1 MKKNNSYIWI
11 SLIILVF
18 GIYAVPK
25 IVDRFKNASVVEN
38 DRLNVANRRELKVI
52 GKAPAFSFT
61 NQNNETIT
69 NADYEGKVYLVEF
82 FFSNCPT
89 ICPVMNENMV
99 KLQNEFGRNENFAIA
114 SITIDPE
121 NDTPEHL
128 KEHAEFLG
136 ATMKNW
142 NFLTGTEDAIFD
154 LSKKF
159 NLYVGKNDDAPGGF
173 EHSGLFALI
182 DKKGNIRSRNMENM
196 DYPIIYYDGT
206 DDAGVKMLKED
217 IQQLIKE

>member
-25 IVDRFKNASVVEN
+25 IVDRLKNASVVEN
-38 DRLNVANRRELKVI
+38 DRLNIGDRKELNVI

-89 ICPVMNENMV
+89 ICPIMNENMV
-99 KLQNEFGRNENFAIA
+99 KLQNEFRTNENFAIA

-128 KEHAEFLG
+128 KKHAEFLG

-142 NFLTGTEDAIFD
+142 NFLTGAQDDIFA

>member
-38 DRLNVANRRELKVI
+38 DRLNVANRKELKVI

-89 ICPVMNENMV
+89 ICPIMNENMV
-99 KLQNEFGRNENFAIA
+99 KLQNEFQMNANFGIV

-128 KEHAEFLG
+128 KKHAEFLG
-136 ATMKNW
+136 VTMKNW
-142 NFLTGTEDAIFD
+142 NFLTGTEDAVFD

-196 DYPIIYYDGT
+196 DYPMFYYDGT
-206 DDAGVKMLKED
+206 TDEGVQMLKED
-217 IQQLIKE
+217 IKQLIKE

>member
-11 SLIILVF
+11 SLIVLVF
-18 GIYAVPK
+18 GIYFVPK
-25 IVDRFKNASVVEN
+25 IIDRFKNASVVES
-38 DRLNVANRRELKVI
+38 DRLNVAHRRALKEI

-61 NQNNETIT
+61 NQNNETVT
-69 NADYEGKVYLVEF
+69 NANYDGKVYLVEF
-82 FFSNCPT
+82 FFSTCPT
-89 ICPVMNENMV
+89 ICPIMNENLV
-99 KLQNEFGRNENFAIA
+99 KLQNEFQKDDRFAIA

-121 NDTPEHL
+121 TDTSGHL
-128 KEHAEFLG
+128 KEHAKFLG

-142 NFLTGTEDAIFD
+142 HFLTGAEDDIFA
-154 LSKKF
+154 LAKKF
-159 NLYVGKNDDAPGGF
+159 NMYVGKNSDAPGGF

-182 DKKGNIRSRNMENM
+182 DKKGMIRSRDMENM

-206 DDAGVKMLKED
+206 TDEGMKMLRED

>member
-11 SLIILVF
+11 SLIVLIF
-18 GIYAVPK
+18 GIYFVPK
-25 IVDRFKNASVVEN
+25 IVDRFKSASVVES
-38 DRLNVANRRELKVI
+38 DRLNVANRRELKEI

-61 NQNNETIT
+61 NQDNKTIT
-69 NADYEGKVYLVEF
+69 NADYQGKVYLVEF
-82 FFSNCPT
+82 FFSTCPT

-99 KLQNEFGRNENFAIA
+99 KLQGEFGKDDRFAIA

-121 NDTPEHL
+121 TDTPEHL
-128 KEHAEFLG
+128 KEHAKFLKV
-136 ATMKNW
+136 TMNNW
-142 NFLTGTEDAIFD
+142 HFLTGSEDAIFA
-154 LSKKF
+154 LAKKF
-159 NLYVGKNDDAPGGF
+159 NMYVGKNDDAPGGF

-182 DKKGNIRSRNMENM
+182 DKKGKIRSRSMENM

-206 DDAGVKMLKED
+206 TDEGVQMLRED

>member
-18 GIYAVPK
+18 GIYVVPK
-25 IVDRFKNASVVEN
+25 IVDRFKNANVVEN
-38 DRLNVANRRELKVI
+38 DRLNVANRKELKVI

-69 NADYEGKVYLVEF
+69 NADYQGKVYLVEF

-89 ICPVMNENMV
+89 ICPIMNENMV
-99 KLQNEFGRNENFAIA
+99 KLQNEFRTNENFAIA

-128 KEHAEFLG
+128 KKHAEFLG
-136 ATMKNW
+136 ATMKSW
-142 NFLTGTEDAIFD
+142 NFLTGAQDDIFA
-154 LSKKF
+154 LSKEF
-159 NLYVGKNDDAPGGF
+159 DLYVGKNDDAPGGF

>member
-1 MKKNNSYIWI
+1 MKKNYSYIWI
-11 SLIILVF
+11 SLVVLVF
-18 GIYAVPK
+18 GIYFVPK
-25 IVDRFKNASVVEN
+25 IVARFSNANVVES
-38 DRLNVANRRELKVI
+38 DRLNVAHRKELKVI
-52 GKAPAFSFT
+52 GKAPEFSFT

-69 NADYEGKVYLVEF
+69 NNNYEGKVYLVEF
-82 FFSNCPT
+82 FFSTCPT

-99 KLQNEFGRNENFAIA
+99 KLQNEFQKDDRFAVA

-121 NDTPEHL
+121 TDTPENL
-128 KEHAEFLG
+128 KEHAKFLG

-142 NFLTGTEDAIFD
+142 HFLTGSQEDIFA
-154 LSKKF
+154 LSNKF
-159 NLYVGKNDDAPGGF
+159 NLYAAQNPDAPGGF

-206 DDAGVKMLKED
+206 TDEGLQMLKED
-217 IQQLIKE
+217 IEQLIKE

>member
-25 IVDRFKNASVVEN
+25 IVDRLKNASVVEN
-38 DRLNVANRRELKVI
+38 DRLNIGDRKELNVI

-89 ICPVMNENMV
+89 ICPIMNENMV
-99 KLQNEFGRNENFAIA
+99 KLQNEFQMNANFGIV

-128 KEHAEFLG
+128 KKHAEFLG

-206 DDAGVKMLKED
+206 TDEGVQMLKED
-217 IQQLIKE
+217 IKQLIKE